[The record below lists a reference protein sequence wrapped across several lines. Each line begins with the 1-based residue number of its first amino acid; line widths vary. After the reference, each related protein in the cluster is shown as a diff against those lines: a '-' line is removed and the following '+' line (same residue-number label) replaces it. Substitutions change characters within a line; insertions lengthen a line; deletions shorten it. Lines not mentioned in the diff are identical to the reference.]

1 MDLSIVIPAYNEAE
15 SLTELISWI
24 DRVVRANNLETEVL
38 VVDDGSTDNTWAK
51 LKELSAEY
59 PILKA
64 AQLNRNYGKSAALQ
78 TGFTLVKGHVVIT
91 MDSDLQDSP
100 DEIPELYKMI
110 ATDGFDMVSGWKQK
124 RFDPLSKTIPSKLF
138 NRVTQWMSGIKL
150 NDFNCG
156 LKAYRLKLVKS
167 IDLYGEMH
175 RYIPV
180 IAKWNGFYKI
190 GEKVVE
196 HRARKY
202 GVTKFGLERFIF
214 GFLDLLS
221 IMFVSRFKK
230 RPMHFFGSIG
240 TLSVLFGFAVSLYL
254 IANKVYHSFLNVPV
268 REVTAQPLFY
278 LALTA
283 IIVGSQMFL
292 SGFVAEMITQSNAK
306 KNEYLISAFIN
317 AEAEKV

>member
-1 MDLSIVIPAYNEAE
+1 
-15 SLTELISWI
+15 
-24 DRVVRANNLETEVL
+24 
-38 VVDDGSTDNTWAK
+38 
-51 LKELSAEY
+51 
-59 PILKA
+59 
-64 AQLNRNYGKSAALQ
+64 
-78 TGFTLVKGHVVIT
+78 
-91 MDSDLQDSP
+91 
-100 DEIPELYKMI
+100 
-110 ATDGFDMVSGWKQK
+110 
-124 RFDPLSKTIPSKLF
+124 
-138 NRVTQWMSGIKL
+138 
-150 NDFNCG
+150 
-156 LKAYRLKLVKS
+156 
-167 IDLYGEMH
+167 MH

-254 IANKVYHSFLNVPV
+254 IASKVYHSFLNVPV

-317 AEAEKV
+317 TEAEKV

>member
-51 LKELSAEY
+51 VKELSAEY

-254 IANKVYHSFLNVPV
+254 IASKVYHSFLNVPV

-317 AEAEKV
+317 TEAEKV